1 MKRYTIV
8 ALCCY
13 VIYYVGKTVGEV
25 TYYLLH

>member
-13 VIYYVGKTVGEV
+13 IIYSAGKSVGEV